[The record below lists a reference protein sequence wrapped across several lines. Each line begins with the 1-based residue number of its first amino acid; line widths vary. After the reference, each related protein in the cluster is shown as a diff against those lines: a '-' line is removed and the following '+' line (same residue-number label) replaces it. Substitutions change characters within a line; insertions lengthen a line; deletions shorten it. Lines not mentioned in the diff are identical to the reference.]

1 MGRGSHR
8 YCVSWRLC
16 NGTRQLVMYR
26 PPCYFPRDN
35 LSLPPAGTESCPASA
50 IPALPPSFLS
60 TLDPAHLGLP
70 EQLASVTVPIRLD
83 TLSYLLH
90 SALLGTYNLQQSLP
104 PCSCSAQP
112 SHIWPDTVRR
122 PPRRSGQA
130 RGGWE
135 VRQRPSRD
143 WSRSRGRAQSQ
154 RGPGRAE
161 ELERRMAGGAG
172 AGPSTPPVTPPSQD
186 GQKEAGGLSEDWET
200 DY

>member
-1 MGRGSHR
+1 MEDLKDGAS
-8 YCVSWRLC
+8 C
-16 NGTRQLVMYR
+16 NG
-26 PPCYFPRDN
+26 DN
-35 LSLPPAGTESCPASA
+35 ISLPLAGTEAWPASA
-50 IPALPPSFLS
+50 TPALPPSLLS

-112 SHIWPDTVRR
+112 CHVSPDTVRR
-122 PPRRSGQA
+122 PPRRWNQA

-135 VRQRPSRD
+135 VPRRPSG
-143 WSRSRGRAQSQ
+143 SRSRGRGRGQGWGQS
-154 RGPGRAE
+154 RWGPGRE
-161 ELERRMAGGAG
+161 KEPERSMAGGPG
-172 AGPSTPPVTPPSQD
+172 AGPNLQSVTSPSQD
-186 GQKEAGGLSEDWET
+186 AQKEAEGPEPPIPPAPLSEDWET

>member
-1 MGRGSHR
+1 MDELKDGS
-8 YCVSWRLC
+8 LC
-16 NGTRQLVMYR
+16 NG
-26 PPCYFPRDN
+26 DN
-35 LSLPPAGTESCPASA
+35 LSLSSAGTESCPVSTT
-50 IPALPPSFLS
+50 PDLPPSLLN
-60 TLDPAHLGLP
+60 TLDPTHLGLP

-104 PCSCSAQP
+104 PCSCAAQP

-135 VRQRPSRD
+135 VRRRPFRG
-143 WSRSRGRAQSQ
+143 WGRGRVQSQ

-161 ELERRMAGGAG
+161 ELERMERSMAGCPG

-186 GQKEAGGLSEDWET
+186 GQKEAGRLSEDWET

>member
-1 MGRGSHR
+1 MS
-8 YCVSWRLC
+8 S
-16 NGTRQLVMYR
+16 
-26 PPCYFPRDN
+26 
-35 LSLPPAGTESCPASA
+35 AGTESCPASA
-50 IPALPPSFLS
+50 TPDLPPSLLS
-60 TLDPAHLGLP
+60 TLDPTHLGLP

-135 VRQRPSRD
+135 VRHRPSRG
-143 WSRSRGRAQSQ
+143 WGRGRAQSQ

-161 ELERRMAGGAG
+161 ELERMEKSTAGCPG
-172 AGPSTPPVTPPSQD
+172 AGPSTPPVKPPPQE

>member
-1 MGRGSHR
+1 MDEPKDGA
-8 YCVSWRLC
+8 LF
-16 NGTRQLVMYR
+16 NG
-26 PPCYFPRDN
+26 DN
-35 LSLPPAGTESCPASA
+35 LPSPSAGTESCPASA
-50 IPALPPSFLS
+50 TPALPPSLLS
-60 TLDPAHLGLP
+60 TLDPTRLGLP

-112 SHIWPDTVRR
+112 SHSGPDTVRR

-135 VRQRPSRD
+135 VRRRPSRG
-143 WSRSRGRAQSQ
+143 WGRGRAQSQ

-161 ELERRMAGGAG
+161 ELVRSMAGGPG
-172 AGPSTPPVTPPSQD
+172 AGPSTPPVTSPSQD

>member
-1 MGRGSHR
+1 MDELEDRA
-8 YCVSWRLC
+8 LC
-16 NGTRQLVMYR
+16 NG
-26 PPCYFPRDN
+26 DN
-35 LSLPPAGTESCPASA
+35 LSLPSAGTESCPASA
-50 IPALPPSFLS
+50 TPALPPSLLS
-60 TLDPAHLGLP
+60 TLDPTHLGLP

-112 SHIWPDTVRR
+112 SHTWPDTVRR
-122 PPRRSGQA
+122 PSRRSGQA

-135 VRQRPSRD
+135 VRCRPSRGWD
-143 WSRSRGRAQSQ
+143 RGRGRGRGRGRVWAESQ

-161 ELERRMAGGAG
+161 ERERNVSGEPG
-172 AGPSTPPVTPPSQD
+172 AGPRSPPVTPPSQD
-186 GQKEAGGLSEDWET
+186 GQKEAGELSEDWEA

>member
-1 MGRGSHR
+1 MDELKDGALSH
-8 YCVSWRLC
+8 
-16 NGTRQLVMYR
+16 G
-26 PPCYFPRDN
+26 DN
-35 LSLPPAGTESCPASA
+35 LSLPSAGTESCPVSA
-50 IPALPPSFLS
+50 TTALPASLLS
-60 TLDPAHLGLP
+60 TLDPTHLGLP

-112 SHIWPDTVRR
+112 GHIWPDSVRR

-135 VRQRPSRD
+135 VRRRPSRG
-143 WSRSRGRAQSQ
+143 WGRGRARSQ

-161 ELERRMAGGAG
+161 ELERSMAGGPG
-172 AGPSTPPVTPPSQD
+172 AGPSIPPVTPPSQD

>member
-1 MGRGSHR
+1 MDKPKDEA
-8 YCVSWRLC
+8 LC
-16 NGTRQLVMYR
+16 NGDS
-26 PPCYFPRDN
+26 P
-35 LSLPPAGTESCPASA
+35 SLPLAGTEAWPASA
-50 IPALPPSFLS
+50 APALPPSLLS

-104 PCSCSAQP
+104 PCSCSTQP
-112 SHIWPDTVRR
+112 CHVGPDTVRR

-135 VRQRPSRD
+135 VGHRPSRG
-143 WSRSRGRAQSQ
+143 RGRGQGQ
-154 RGPGRAE
+154 PRWGPGRAE
-161 ELERRMAGGAG
+161 ELEKSMAGPPG
-172 AGPSTPPVTPPSQD
+172 AGPKTLPVTPPSQD
-186 GQKEAGGLSEDWET
+186 RQKEAGGLEPLVPPAPVSEDWET